1 MGKKNRLAGIE
12 PWLFIALLL
21 LNLAPVF
28 FTGWFPSLNG
38 PDHLYASQVFTGL
51 LTGDPIFKTWFDF
64 HWLSSG
70 LSLQFLLALFNLM
83 LPAWLAEKILLVLLV
98 SLLPVAFRYLIIG
111 VQKNAVILHFLVFPL
126 SWSFLL
132 LTGDYS
138 FALGLITGLFILGWY
153 LRNMDDMHL
162 RSRLSLGLLM
172 VLLVF
177 THAAVFIL
185 FCLVLAIINLLW
197 FWENRERHRVGLWIF
212 LGTGVLIFIPSLAL
226 FLLILQGTG
235 EEAGILFLGAGDHLK
250 WLFVSR
256 PLIVYAWDSEW
267 PLALVY
273 TLAMGLPPAWMLYQ
287 QIFGKPDKTAGDKE
301 QFFLFSS
308 LGLLLAYFIVPD
320 VWSGMGG
327 NLSVCILILFFILFI
342 AWMAVKKIPILIQAG
357 AVVLALIPM
366 VSLGVMHI
374 YQQQGLSRSIK
385 SMERISQQIPDGT
398 VVYPVNCSDNWLQK
412 NLPGYLGV
420 EKNIVI
426 LTPRSTLAD
435 GVVRWKPEVQ
445 EWLKRQKNDAGNDAA
460 LFDNSEL
467 ISRVQAIV
475 FWMGENVPLRYP
487 AFAGKMM
494 QEFAPIDS
502 TGSDYPSIY
511 IRKNLY
517 PFQGWK
523 HETELSLKRYF
534 NTTGKTLLDSEYLD
548 MLRIPAEEIPQ
559 GELVWIE
566 TRAQLVQPEADAG
579 DSVFLVVMTERK
591 GSKLDHVMVGTG
603 ADSSSLANGIYL
615 KYRFDEALKKKDV
628 VKLYI
633 WNPDSVKASL
643 GKTLFR
649 VHYFK

>member
-12 PWLFIALLL
+12 PWLFISLLL
-21 LNLAPVF
+21 LNVVPLF

-38 PDHLYASQVFTGL
+38 PDHLYSSRVFTGL
-51 LTGDPIFKTWFDF
+51 LTGDSLFKSWFEF

-70 LSLQFLLALFNLM
+70 LSLQLVLGLLKLL
-83 LPAWLAEKILLVLLV
+83 LPAWLAEKILLALLV
-98 SLLPVAFRYLIIG
+98 SLLPVAFRYLITG
-111 VQKNAVILHFLVFPL
+111 VQKNAVLLHFLIFPL

-132 LTGDYS
+132 MLGDYS

-162 RSRLSLGLLM
+162 RGRLSLGLLM
-172 VLLVF
+172 ILLAL

-185 FCLVLAIINLLW
+185 FCLVIAIINLIW
-197 FWENRERHRVGLWIF
+197 FWENRDYHRIGLLIF
-212 LGTGVLIFIPSLAL
+212 LGTGLLIFLPSLIL
-226 FLLILQGTG
+226 FLLILQGTS
-235 EEAGILFLGAGDHLK
+235 EEAGIGFMGAGEHLK
-250 WLFVSR
+250 WIFVSR

-267 PLALVY
+267 PWALVY
-273 TLAMGLPPAWMLYQ
+273 TFALGLPPSWMLYRRIKGQ
-287 QIFGKPDKTAGDKE
+287 ADKITDDKGR
-301 QFFLFSS
+301 FFLFSS

-320 VWSGMGG
+320 VWSGMGS
-327 NLSVCILILFFILFI
+327 NLSVCILVLFQILFI
-342 AWMAVKKIPILIQAG
+342 GWMAIKKTPIPVQAG
-357 AVVLALIPM
+357 AVILALIPM
-366 VSLGVMHI
+366 ISLGVMHI
-374 YQQQGLSRSIK
+374 HEQQGLSRAIK
-385 SMERISQQIPDGT
+385 SMERISRQIPEGT

-420 EKNIVI
+420 EKNSVI
-426 LTPRSTLAD
+426 LIQRTTLAD
-435 GVVRWKPEVQ
+435 GVVRWKPRVQ
-445 EWLKRQKNDAGNDAA
+445 EWLKQQKKKAGIDAS
-460 LFDNSEL
+460 LFDSTEL
-467 ISRVQAIV
+467 IGRVQTIV

-511 IRKNLY
+511 IRKSMFPLK
-517 PFQGWK
+517 GWK

-534 NTTGKTLLDSEYLD
+534 NTTGKTVLDSEYLD
-548 MLRIPAEEIPQ
+548 MLRIPAEEIPK

-566 TRAQLVQPEADAG
+566 TRAQLARPEAEAG
-579 DSVFLVVMTERK
+579 DSVFLVVMTERND
-591 GSKLDHVMVGTG
+591 SKLDHVMVGTV
-603 ADSSSLANGIYL
+603 ADSASLATGIYL
-615 KYRFDEALKKKDV
+615 KYRFDEALRKKDV

-633 WNPDSVKASL
+633 WNPDSVKAVV